1 MKSIKCF
8 TAMILTVF
16 LFAFFASYASS
27 DGALATITK
36 VKGAPQVIKSGAA
49 NAELLKIGETV
60 SYGDIIITDSD
71 SKATLVFND
80 GEIRIITSGS
90 NVKFS
95 AGDSNEQLTKV
106 DKITST
112 LAEAVNARN
121 LDNTF
126 VSVTGIKLS
135 MSSGAEK
142 KKASEPMSADAGA
155 MLDQSPKSFPGDS
168 KSDFDGASKEN
179 IAFDRIDLPGGA
191 AAEAVA
197 PAPVTAQAPAAPAP
211 PASSLAG
218 SAPQKSVDGGSDL
231 SRPVSTGDAFGGQR
245 QLTTKAVA
253 GRAAHEK
260 KAAEAPSA
268 QWGRWFDDAN
278 SLPWNLLMSEDIFDN
293 LEKISFYSAALT
305 QLGPGNFADKLSLTG
320 INDNIV
326 KVTVSFKTKKDAA
339 VDKSFRA
346 QLIID
351 NERKNKTAD
360 ELKKIERLK
369 ADDMETY
376 LYLKAGIFKQNE
388 FYIAA
393 LAALYELEKLQPD
406 VTMKHVLKSKAII
419 YFKMGEK
426 ELSKAASDKLLE

>member
-1 MKSIKCF
+1 MKSIKCSV
-8 TAMILTVF
+8 AMVLTVF
-16 LFAFFASYASS
+16 LFAFFVSYALS

-36 VKGAPQVIKSGAA
+36 VKGSPQIIKSGAA
-49 NAELLKIGETV
+49 NAGLLKIGETV
-60 SYGDIIITDSD
+60 VYGDTIITDSD

-90 NVKFS
+90 DVKFS

-112 LAEAVNARN
+112 LAEAVNAQN

-142 KKASEPMSADAGA
+142 KKALEAMPEESGIMREERAKSLSDSEQAD
-155 MLDQSPKSFPGDS
+155 S
-168 KSDFDGASKEN
+168 
-179 IAFDRIDLPGGA
+179 GA
-191 AAEAVA
+191 AAKESVVSFDKTAIPDSLPEIAA
-197 PAPVTAQAPAAPAP
+197 PSPKPMPAPAP

-218 SAPQKSVDGGSDL
+218 SAPKQPVEGGSTL
-231 SRPVSTGDAFGGQR
+231 LRPASSDAFG
-245 QLTTKAVA
+245 TKKEIPAHVTSQAAV
-253 GRAAHEK
+253 GRRT
-260 KAAEAPSA
+260 AEVQVVP
-268 QWGRWFDDAN
+268 WGRWFDDAN
-278 SLPWNLLMSEDIFDN
+278 SLPWNQLMAKEIFDN
-293 LEKISFYSAALT
+293 LEKITFYSAAST
-305 QLGPGNFADKLSLTG
+305 QLGSDNFSEKISLTG
-320 INDNIV
+320 INDKIV
-326 KVTVSFKTKKDAA
+326 KITVSFKTKKGIAA
-339 VDKSFRA
+339 DKSFRA

-351 NERKNKTAD
+351 NDLKNKTAD
-360 ELKKIERLK
+360 ELKKIEHLK

-393 LAALYELEKLQPD
+393 LAALYELERLQPD
-406 VTMKHVLKSKAII
+406 VMMPHVLKSKAII

-426 ELSKAASDKLLE
+426 ELSKAASDKLLK